1 MSLPVIDRTIIS
13 AGPAVAIYNSKYFW
27 TRDPVELP
35 LALDPFVINADAYP
49 FLDLRADDKPPKLP
63 LKLVGAWENLSTLN
77 PFLSAVPG
85 AVVFGADVPLD
96 LLRLTDDVLTRFHS
110 AMVTK
115 PPDLTFAAKE
125 ILLDTTEFTLMRKNN
140 TAKTA
145 ANSFYQ
151 TYNLRDS
158 ANIHYT
164 LTYGANTT
172 GNLAF
177 NSTAAQISTALNLL
191 ASITADGG
199 VTVTGT
205 YKTGFTITW
214 VTNGDRAGAV
224 TATFTGFPT
233 GTTFTEA
240 TTQNGTGSLPEIR
253 THKITPITQAYT
265 SLDRTTIITQP
276 YEVQWGLVSPFDS
289 FSTEA
294 GSKVSWTVNL
304 TEIPHDT
311 ETVVNYL
318 FDSMDAQLELVPYG
332 PTADQLIAKLNLQD
346 SGATRGRSLFA
357 QSADLNLLNTGVYFR
372 LYAAA
377 FVGFTE
383 RWGRNQRSVSTAR
396 FRPTRQLVSG
406 ILSDIAFLG
415 TAAP

>member
-13 AGPAVAIYNSKYFW
+13 SGAAIAIYNGKYFW
-27 TRDPVELP
+27 TRDPIELP
-35 LALDPFVINADAYP
+35 LALDPFAINADA
-49 FLDLRADDKPPKLP
+49 LGIIDLRADDKPPKLP

-85 AVVFGADVPLD
+85 AVVFGADIPLD
-96 LLRLTDDVLTRFHS
+96 ILRLTDDVMTRFWS

-151 TYNLRDS
+151 TFNLRDS
-158 ANIHYT
+158 ANVYYT

-172 GNLAF
+172 GHLAF
-177 NSTAAQISTALNLL
+177 NSTAAQIATALNLL

-205 YKTGFTITW
+205 YKAGFTVTW
-214 VTNGDRAGAV
+214 VTNGDRAGAI
-224 TATFTGFPT
+224 TATFTGFPS
-233 GTTFTEA
+233 GAALAEV
-240 TTQNGTGSLPEIR
+240 TTQNGSGGLPEIR
-253 THKITPITQAYT
+253 THKITPLTQAYG

-276 YEVQWGLVSPFDS
+276 YEVQWGLTPFDS

-294 GSKVSWTVNL
+294 GSKVTWTVGL

-318 FDSMDAQLELVPYG
+318 FDSLDAQLELVPYG

-346 SGATRGRSLFA
+346 AGATRGRSLFT
-357 QSADLNLLNTGVYFR
+357 QGADLNLVNTGVYFR
-372 LYAAA
+372 MYSAV
-377 FVGFTE
+377 FVGFSE
-383 RWGRNQRSVSTAR
+383 RWGRNVRSVGSAR
-396 FRPTRQLVSG
+396 FRPTRSLVG
-406 ILSDIAFLG
+406 GVLSDIAFLG